1 MFRPLK
7 GARPRGQAEVHGP
20 RQHLGKAQTV
30 ARAALSH
37 CDWRPQDVRTHTEGR
52 PRGDTVHAPRR
63 EAWGEPPT
71 YTWGLDSG
79 LQTRDRKCL
88 WFKVPSVVLRYVAPG
103 HSQMTFPRAG
113 LTITFI

>member
-1 MFRPLK
+1 MTTW
-7 GARPRGQAEVHGP
+7 GHGEEPR
-20 RQHLGKAQTV
+20 
-30 ARAALSH
+30 
-37 CDWRPQDVRTHTEGR
+37 D
-52 PRGDTVHAPRR
+52 GDAVHAPRR

-71 YTWGLDSG
+71 HTWGLDSG